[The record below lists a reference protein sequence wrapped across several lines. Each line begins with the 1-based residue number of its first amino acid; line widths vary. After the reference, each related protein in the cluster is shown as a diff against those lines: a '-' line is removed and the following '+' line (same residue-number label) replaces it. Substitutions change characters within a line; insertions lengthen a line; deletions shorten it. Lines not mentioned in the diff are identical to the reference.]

1 MARLPGSAARE
12 PGRGTWSP
20 TSPWGLQHR
29 AARRGVGRPGR
40 TGREGRHQGR
50 GPDVRRRSYA
60 ACVRD
65 SEYVTEPRVLMPA
78 APPRPSSPP
87 GPQSHRF
94 RSAGGGGDLSPTL
107 EQGGLGLVH
116 TPTHLLG
123 QWGRPSLVP
132 PISLVCR
139 PISLVCRPIY
149 PSAATAAPPF
159 PRTRDR
165 VTARSANGKAPH
177 RGREVGGVPSGLGRK
192 SCPEARR
199 RARGSRS
206 ARPLR
211 LNRSS
216 SVSAAPSVSLSGGDL
231 RRPGENSRKGCRA
244 STRAGGAWVPRA
256 PGRSCQSDCGWGV
269 RLGWGRGGSALAT
282 GLPGRTRGST
292 LGHGARFLR
301 KGKCTS
307 A

>member
-1 MARLPGSAARE
+1 MRA
-12 PGRGTWSP
+12 
-20 TSPWGLQHR
+20 GL
-29 AARRGVGRPGR
+29 G
-40 TGREGRHQGR
+40 
-50 GPDVRRRSYA
+50 
-60 ACVRD
+60 VRD
-65 SEYVTEPRVLMPA
+65 GTPSPHAGRA
-78 APPRPSSPP
+78 APPLLSPGAP
-87 GPQSHRF
+87 EPQIPLR
-94 RSAGGGGDLSPTL
+94 RGGGDLSPTL

-139 PISLVCRPIY
+139 PIY

-165 VTARSANGKAPH
+165 VTARSANGKAPQ

-256 PGRSCQSDCGWGV
+256 RGRSCQSDCGWGV

-301 KGKCTS
+301 RGKCTS